1 MTERFT
7 RCRYC
12 PRPLTTEE
20 SQRRGY
26 GEKCGRDRGLIPPK
40 RRRTG
45 LRPARRP
52 KPAPVPPAPD
62 ALPGQDAIPLFY
74 FEPTLDSL

>member
-1 MTERFT
+1 MTERRT
-7 RCRYC
+7 RCRFC
-12 PRPLTTEE
+12 PRRLTTEE

-40 RRRTG
+40 RRAR

-62 ALPGQDAIPLFY
+62 ALPGQTEFELF
-74 FEPTLDSL
+74 FHQPTLESI

>member
-1 MTERFT
+1 M

-12 PRPLTTEE
+12 PRPLTNEE

-40 RRRTG
+40 HRRPS
-45 LRPARRP
+45 LRPTRRP
-52 KPAPVPPAPD
+52 KPAAVPPAPD
-62 ALPGQDAIPLFY
+62 ALPGQTELDLY
-74 FEPTLDSL
+74 FHQPTLESL